1 MYALVPSVTSMQVHR
16 RRSRLVRLSPTRPC
30 ASVDHAT
37 TWQGQCTRDFDCA
50 KWFDASAGRTHT
62 CICQCLV
69 FVDWKNYPQVKLK
82 CFSSQTPNQSLDS
95 CIRHAFFF
103 RYDFGAAIA
112 ACLHVT
118 PFNPTNIHAR
128 KDPDRHCS
136 CYLVGEVFMM
146 SFVASDAE
154 FAETAIIA
162 FVMSHAVATS
172 KQIALNK
179 FTLRVLYENS
189 RVKSTAVT
197 EGHASPTRH

>member
-1 MYALVPSVTSMQVHR
+1 MQVHR

-82 CFSSQTPNQSLDS
+82 CFSSQTPIQSLDS
-95 CIRHAFFF
+95 CICHTFFF

-146 SFVASDAE
+146 SLVASDAE
-154 FAETAIIA
+154 FADTAIIT
-162 FVMSHAVATS
+162 FVSCSCNIETNSA
-172 KQIALNK
+172 KQIQTASFIRKFPCEINSSDRRSRFADPALY
-179 FTLRVLYENS
+179 LMS
-189 RVKSTAVT
+189 
-197 EGHASPTRH
+197 